1 MHMWESLSNQP
12 QEQQPQEE
20 QQKIVNLSKKKCV
33 SCATEKTCWWRRSK
47 LLSRATLCEKCY
59 RNEALALISRQCYVC
74 ESRQTTGQW
83 FKSKADLSFDLCRNC
98 WVKEHA
104 ILANKVCINCKS
116 NRTNSQWLKS
126 KILEGADLCNHCYQK
141 EAYRLSKFTPNGS
154 TTSVEDMRKL
164 KESEK
169 ELEELRLELSRFKLK
184 DAERSSATVNA
195 AAKRA
200 PEAEEKL
207 NALKKKLETLEQRNK
222 ELTWQISM
230 YANSENAM
238 NTSDPTYGSSNN
250 TTPTVGILK
259 QLMLQCTA
267 PRREQQQQQH

>member
-33 SCATEKTCWWRRSK
+33 
-47 LLSRATLCEKCY
+47 L
-59 RNEALALISRQCYVC
+59 LISRQCYVC

-83 FKSKADLSFDLCRNC
+83 FKSKVDLSFDLYRNC